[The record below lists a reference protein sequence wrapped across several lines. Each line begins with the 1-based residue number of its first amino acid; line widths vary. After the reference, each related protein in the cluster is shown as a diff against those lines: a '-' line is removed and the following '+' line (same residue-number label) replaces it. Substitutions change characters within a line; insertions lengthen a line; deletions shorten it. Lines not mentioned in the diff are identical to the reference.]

1 MRILLTESQIHK
13 CVTSVAKRLNK
24 LASENKDKEI
34 VLVGILKEAFIFIS
48 DLSRNLNFDY
58 TLEFVDPIYY
68 PTRSP
73 GRSYFVSEIKPEL
86 IHKVT
91 NKIVIVIDLLTGDK
105 TNYITKLMNNY
116 SYIVYQCTLFG
127 KENFESCENEHLN
140 YIGYDKLPD
149 VNFVGYGFGNR
160 NSPGIYTEE
169 DLTKENYIQLVQK
182 LQREVRM
189 L

>member
-24 LASENKDKEI
+24 LASKNKDKEI

-68 PTRSP
+68 P

-86 IHKVT
+86 IDQIT
-91 NKIVIVIDLLTGDK
+91 DKIVVVIDLLSGDRIE
-105 TNYITKLMNNY
+105 NITKLMKKY
-116 SYIVYQCTLFG
+116 SESVYQCSLLE
-127 KENFESCENEHLN
+127 KENFKNNKNEYQN
-140 YIGYDKLPD
+140 FIGYDRFPD
-149 VNFVGYGFGNR
+149 IHFVGYGFGNR
-160 NSPGIYTEE
+160 NSSGIYTENNME
-169 DLTKENYIQLVQK
+169 KENYIQLVQK
-182 LQREVRM
+182 IQREIRN
-189 L
+189 LG